1 MGQIYPQ
8 ESGVDHKISLHTA
21 LEQLVKPKDITFTT
35 TVLQKANDKLLEVNT
50 VHEKKKRGK
59 QICQKIL
66 GKQIKDI
73 KRQTSMS
80 GLIPCPSRSP
90 SSTCH
95 PEGIS
100 TETIT
105 GDILRD

>member
-50 VHEKKKRGK
+50 VHEKKKGGK
-59 QICQKIL
+59 ANLSKNI
-66 GKQIKDI
+66 G
-73 KRQTSMS
+73 
-80 GLIPCPSRSP
+80 
-90 SSTCH
+90 
-95 PEGIS
+95 
-100 TETIT
+100 
-105 GDILRD
+105 